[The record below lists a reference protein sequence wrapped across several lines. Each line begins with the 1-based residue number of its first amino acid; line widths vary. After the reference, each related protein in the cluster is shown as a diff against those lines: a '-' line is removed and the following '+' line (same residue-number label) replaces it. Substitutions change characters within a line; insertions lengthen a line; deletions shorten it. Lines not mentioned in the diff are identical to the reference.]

1 MADNAMAAESGAIG
15 PGARRAAAVLLGLG
29 PEVAGAVFRHLGEDE
44 VRRIAR
50 GARELRSARE
60 PEAVPAALSSFVEAF
75 ERLGT
80 DVAAGDEL
88 LREVAARALGPDVV
102 RRAFDGVK
110 PPPEPDEVLGPVAQ
124 ADPEALAMVLARE
137 QPQTVA
143 LVLSAIDPDRSAA
156 VMEHLPE
163 EMRPAILRRMAT
175 VESVAPEVLREVGQA
190 LSQELKALVAGG
202 MRAVDGK
209 AVALRILRQTPSTQ
223 QGEIVEEIEKDDPA
237 LAAEL
242 RSRLFTFDD
251 ILLIPDRDVQ
261 TLLRELDMSQLTVA
275 LRGATLEVKEKFLRN
290 LSTRAAQLL
299 ADDLAAMGPVR
310 LATVEAAQAEVVRTA
325 LELTRSGQITIL
337 RPADKVL

>member
-1 MADNAMAAESGAIG
+1 MLDNLPTTNPGPAG

-29 PEVAGAVFRHLGEDE
+29 PEVAGAIFRHLGEAE
-44 VRRIAR
+44 VRQIAR
-50 GARELRSARE
+50 GAKELRTARE
-60 PEAVPAALSSFVEAF
+60 ADAVPAALTSFLDAF
-75 ERLGT
+75 ERVGAE
-80 DVAAGDEL
+80 VAAGDEL
-88 LREVAARALGPDVV
+88 LREVASRALGDEMV

-124 ADPEALAMVLARE
+124 ADPEALAMVLIRE

-163 EMRPAILRRMAT
+163 AMRPAILRRMAT

-190 LSQELKALVAGG
+190 LSQELRSLVSGG

-209 AVALRILRQTPSTQ
+209 AAALRILRQTPTAE
-223 QGEIVEEIEKDDPA
+223 QGEIVDQIEKDDPA

-251 ILLIPDRDVQ
+251 LLNIGDRDIQ

-275 LRGATLEVKEKFLRN
+275 LRGATLEIKDKFLRN
-290 LSTRAAQLL
+290 MSSRAAQMLS
-299 ADDLAAMGPVR
+299 DDLAAMGPVR

-325 LELTRSGQITIL
+325 LDLTRSGQITIL